1 MHIWILD
8 ADMDCNKTLNGWFE
22 RKVYIRNGL
31 GWDGDIQQSNTFYNS
46 NNHSSQCDNI
56 NKFVCK

>member
-31 GWDGDIQQSNTFYNS
+31 GWDGDIQQSNTS
-46 NNHSSQCDNI
+46 
-56 NKFVCK
+56 